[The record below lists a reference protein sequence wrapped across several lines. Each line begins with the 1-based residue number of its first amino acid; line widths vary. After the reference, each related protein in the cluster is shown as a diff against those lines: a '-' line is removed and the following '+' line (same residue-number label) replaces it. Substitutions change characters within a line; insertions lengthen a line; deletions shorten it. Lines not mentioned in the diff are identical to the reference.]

1 MPRRRKK
8 DTRPSMLFAQY
19 TPHEIETR
27 LTVTSFQPGQNPELA
42 NFIAEHAIPYKA
54 EDDAYKVPAFA
65 RDLVV
70 NKAASPKAIYDMH
83 AYWSK
88 KHWEAIREYIKHY
101 LPQDIIP
108 YGSGLVLDG
117 MCGSGMTGV
126 AALMLHRKVITID
139 VSPAAA
145 FIAHHYTHPVSTIAL
160 ERAFHHLF
168 DTEYDLETQR
178 RLAEATGKRLKTL
191 REELRWLYETK
202 CDRCGGQAILE
213 YVVYSQQFRCPRC
226 AQIIALFDCPE
237 VPVEY
242 RSYPSSSDSSEK
254 QNVKRKQVCL
264 YCYREHGHKGYPEFV
279 ISTRTERLGY
289 IPVKVSYICE
299 AGCRPKRDYRTH
311 DDKSEKKRRYFLV
324 DKNKIENIEHIV
336 ERFGTPHEYPKR
348 RMMDTPPEQE
358 VWGVEWRP
366 GRNFQTIAELY
377 TPRNLWGLAA
387 LNAARLASSNDSTVV
402 SFLGL
407 LVTGIAHLVSKM
419 NRNRSSGGGTN
430 SGTYYIPPIF
440 RETLVSSVLERKF
453 DDLVSAI
460 DELTVQSRRCLVSN
474 QTSTNLSQIPD
485 CVIDYIFTDPPY
497 IDKVQYGEL
506 NFLWEAWLGFSSHW
520 LKDEIIVN
528 PVRGKTLEDW
538 ESGMRATLAECYRV
552 LKPGRWLSLCYHHPD
567 PAIWRLVQDML
578 QDVGFEIHT
587 VTELIPL
594 QKSSNQITAEKV
606 VKSDMVLNCRKP
618 RPGEK
623 GTNGPDA
630 PEMGRITERVRDI
643 LIESL
648 AARPGQTS
656 DRLWSLTV
664 KRLLSR
670 GQMAEHRFADIL
682 TEVADRVEGDRW
694 YLKEQYETAG
704 AHDQANE
711 EAAGATLDRFTRLRM
726 IGVPADWAA
735 TVALEKPDLARL
747 GAEGKLNEVAIEDY
761 IRSRQGNGSSKPF
774 KLSGNLRGLE
784 FYDLLWFYMTRYMRG
799 KKAGE
804 LPRRNLADFLGDYL
818 MRFRSS
824 DQWLYRPPDTKEAAD
839 LAADRRSGLGH
850 RIRAFVSAIQQRDHA
865 YLEGHRPDPRTLID
879 WLRHCA
885 QFGLYEEGV
894 ILFEGSGVTVQHL
907 ERIPYNPA
915 EEETGYDA
923 ARGYADICRRRL
935 PRQLRATDRDDNE
948 DEEVEEMNDN
958 E

>member
-1 MPRRRKK
+1 MPRRRKTLTYQTSLFK
-8 DTRPSMLFAQY
+8 EQFYDFETSQAVSFKPGPNPALPDFADRHSITYDPEADTY
-19 TPHEIETR
+19 
-27 LTVTSFQPGQNPELA
+27 
-42 NFIAEHAIPYKA
+42 
-54 EDDAYKVPAFA
+54 DVPAFE
-65 RDLVV
+65 RDLDVD
-70 NKAASPKAIYDMH
+70 KAKVPKAIYDMH
-83 AYWSK
+83 TYWSK
-88 KHWEAIREYIKHY
+88 KHWHVIREYIRHY
-101 LPQDIIP
+101 LPASYYP
-108 YGSGLVLDG
+108 KNGGLVLDVFA
-117 MCGSGMTGV
+117 GSGMTGV
-126 AALMLHRKVITID
+126 ASLMEDKPVILID
-139 VSPAAA
+139 ASPAAA
-145 FIAHHYTHPVSTIAL
+145 FITHHYIHPVDAKVL
-160 ERAFHHLF
+160 DRVF
-168 DTEYDLETQR
+168 D
-178 RLAEATGKRLKTL
+178 RLLDNPYPPEKQAELAHITGKRIKSL
-191 REELRWLYETK
+191 REELAWLYATK
-202 CDRCGGQAILE
+202 CDQCGGNAVTE
-213 YVVYSQQFRCPRC
+213 YVVYSTVFQCLTC
-226 AQIIALFDCPE
+226 GHKVALFDCPQVE
-237 VPVEY
+237 VEY
-242 RSYPSSSDSSEK
+242 VKPAGPRGSREIRRRKKERVCPHCYE
-254 QNVKRKQVCL
+254 QNGR
-264 YCYREHGHKGYPEFV
+264 RGRPDFV
-279 ISTRTERLGY
+279 ISTRSERFDP

-299 AGCRPKRDYRTH
+299 GSCSTRRHYRLH
-311 DDKSEKKRRYFLV
+311 NDSNEKKQRYFRQYDEALL
-324 DKNKIENIEHIV
+324 HRL
-336 ERFGTPHEYPKR
+336 ERLPIPHTYPNR
-348 RMMDTPPEQE
+348 RMMDTLPEQE
-358 VWGVEWRP
+358 IWGVKWRR
-366 GRNFQTIAELY
+366 GTSNFQTIEELY
-377 TPRNLWGLAA
+377 VRRNFFALAA
-387 LNAARLASSNDSTVV
+387 IKEAIERGGEQFEPMLFPLTAGALI
-402 SFLGL
+402 L
-407 LVTGIAHLVSKM
+407 SKM
-419 NRNRSSGGGTN
+419 CREATTQTQN
-430 SGTYYIPPIF
+430 GTYYIPQNSKALCV
-440 RETLVSSVLERKF
+440 TSTYQRKF
-453 DDLVSAI
+453 EGMVDAYEAAQDALLGQSSIVSQ
-460 DELTVQSRRCLVSN
+460 QSA
-474 QTSTNLSQIPD
+474 TSLGNISPNS
-485 CVIDYIFTDPPY
+485 VDYIFTDPPY
-497 IDKVQYGEL
+497 VDKIQYGEL
-506 NFLWEAWLGFSSHW
+506 NFVWDAWLGFSSDW

-538 ESGMRATLAECYRV
+538 ESGMRAALAECYRV

-618 RPGEK
+618 RPGER
-623 GTNGPDA
+623 GTNGPEA

-670 GQMAEHRFADIL
+670 GQMVEHRFADIL

-711 EAAGATLDRFTRLRM
+711 EAAGATLDRFARLRM

-735 TVALEKPDLARL
+735 TIALEKPGLAWP
-747 GAEGKLNEVAIEDY
+747 GAEGKLDEVAIEGY

-818 MRFRSS
+818 VRFRNG

-839 LAADRRSGLGH
+839 LAADRRSGLGQ

-865 YLEGHRPDPRTLID
+865 YLESHRPDPRTLID

-894 ILFEGSGVTVQHL
+894 ILFEGSGITVQQL

-923 ARGYADICRRRL
+923 ARGYADICHRNL
-935 PRQLRATDRDDNE
+935 PRQPRPTDPDDNE
-948 DEEVEEMNDN
+948 DEEVEEINDN